1 MYQDFETDVMDDLFY
16 DAAEGPSRTRRQPV
30 DRFDEYDAMAN
41 DFDAFSDGFDE
52 YDAMEDYAEEYDAYD
67 EGDAIDAFED
77 AMAEALEAED
87 SDEFV
92 RRFRRALNVAR
103 RIGRGVGQAARVIAP
118 IASMIPHPAA
128 QAVGRVASVAGRL
141 MADGADEFEAFEEM
155 VDFAEEED
163 AVDAAAPALA
173 TLAIH
178 NAMPREAARLSQP
191 ARRQLIRTTTQAT
204 QALARQQGPQAARAI
219 TPILQQAR
227 RAVRQRRLPPR
238 ALPQAVQQISRSVL
252 RNPRL
257 LRRLIRSNPAVRNAI
272 CSVCRSRARRA
283 TMPRPAL

>member
-1 MYQDFETDVMDDLFY
+1 
-16 DAAEGPSRTRRQPV
+16 
-30 DRFDEYDAMAN
+30 
-41 DFDAFSDGFDE
+41 
-52 YDAMEDYAEEYDAYD
+52 MEDYAEEYDAYD
-67 EGDAIDAFED
+67 EGDAMDAFED
-77 AMAEALEAED
+77 AMADALEAED

-92 RRFRRALNVAR
+92 RRFRRAVRRAVNTARGAINVGR
-103 RIGRGVGQAARVIAP
+103 QIGRGIGQVGGAIAP
-118 IASMIPHPAA
+118 IAGMIPHPIAQGVSQAA
-128 QAVGRVASVAGRL
+128 RLASVAGRL

-227 RAVRQRRLPPR
+227 RAVRQRRLPAR